1 MAYKLEFS
9 GLQPV
14 SFAGKDCECVKPNA
28 EQRLRLSRM
37 KFDTDADEK
46 KSASVLASCFP
57 NDEAFVEQFLLEKAT
72 PIEMSKLANYLMA
85 GAEGIGL
92 TEKAINE
99 KLSSMKETP
108 NE

>member
-14 SFAGKDCECVKPNA
+14 SFNGKDCEPSKPNA
-28 EQRLRLSRM
+28 EQRLRLGRI
-37 KFDTDADEK
+37 KFDTDADEQNAVK
-46 KSASVLASCFP
+46 VLASCFP
-57 NDEAFVEQFLLEKAT
+57 NDGEFVEQFLLSRAT

-92 TEKAINE
+92 TEKVIEE
-99 KLSSMKETP
+99 KISAVKDSSDE
-108 NE
+108 

>member
-14 SFAGKDCECVKPNA
+14 SFAGKDCVCVKPNA
-28 EQRLRLSRM
+28 EQRLRLTHI

-46 KSASVLASCFP
+46 KSAQVLASCFP
-57 NDEAFVEQFLLEKAT
+57 EDAEFVEQFLLSKAT

-99 KLSSMKETP
+99 KLASVRADS

>member
-14 SFAGKDCECVKPNA
+14 SFAGRDCECVKPNA
-28 EQRLRLSRM
+28 EQRLRLTHI

-46 KSASVLASCFP
+46 KSAQVLASCFP
-57 NDEAFVEQFLLEKAT
+57 NDSEFVEQFLLEKAT

-85 GAEGIGL
+85 GAEGIDL

-99 KLSSMKETP
+99 KLASVKAGE